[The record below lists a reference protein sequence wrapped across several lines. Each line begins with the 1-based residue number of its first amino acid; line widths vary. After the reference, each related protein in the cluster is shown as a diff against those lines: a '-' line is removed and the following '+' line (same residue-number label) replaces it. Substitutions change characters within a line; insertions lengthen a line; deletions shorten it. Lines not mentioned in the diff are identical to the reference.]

1 MSETRFWE
9 TKSLDRMTNGEWES
23 LCDGCG
29 RCCLHKLV
37 NDETGDVFYT
47 RVACRLLNAESGRCE
62 RYADRFS
69 EVADCLDVRRMRSAE
84 LAWMPNTCAYRRIA
98 EGKSLPGWHPLLSG
112 DPASVTSAGVSV
124 AGRTI
129 SEEHADLDN
138 LEAEII
144 EWVDT

>member
-1 MSETRFWE
+1 MPGTRYWE
-9 TKSLDRMTNGEWES
+9 TKSLDAMTDEEWES

-47 RVACRLLNAESGRCE
+47 RVACRLLNAETSRCE
-62 RYADRFS
+62 RYAERLS
-69 EVADCLDVRRMRSAE
+69 EVEDCLDVRRMRSTE

-98 EGKSLPGWHPLLSG
+98 EGKSLPHWHPLVSG
-112 DPASVTSAGVSV
+112 DPASVLTAGVAV
-124 AGRTI
+124 AGRAI
-129 SEEHADLDN
+129 SEQLADLDN

-144 EWVDT
+144 EWVDP

>member
-9 TKSLDRMTNGEWES
+9 AKSLDSMTDEEWES

-37 NDETGDVFYT
+37 NDQTGDVFYT
-47 RVACRLLNAESGRCE
+47 RVACGLLDAESGRCE
-62 RYADRFS
+62 HYADRLS
-69 EVADCLDVRRMRSAE
+69 EVEDCLDVRRMRSAE

-98 EGKSLPGWHPLLSG
+98 EGKSLPNWHPLLSG
-112 DPASVTSAGVSV
+112 DPTSVAGAGVAV

-138 LEAEII
+138 LETEII

>member
-9 TKSLDRMTNGEWES
+9 TKSLDNMTNDEWES

-47 RVACRLLNAESGRCE
+47 RVACRLLNAENGRCD
-62 RYADRFS
+62 RYADRLN

-98 EGKSLPGWHPLLSG
+98 EGKSLPDWHPLLSG
-112 DPASVTSAGVSV
+112 DPASVVSAGIAV

>member
-1 MSETRFWE
+1 MSETPFWE
-9 TKSLDRMTNGEWES
+9 TKSLDSMTDEEWES

-47 RVACRLLNAESGRCE
+47 RVACRLLNAENGRCE
-62 RYADRFS
+62 GYANRLT
-69 EVADCLDVRRMRSAE
+69 EVEDCLDVRRMRSAE
-84 LAWMPNTCAYRRIA
+84 LSWMPDTCAYRRIA
-98 EGKSLPGWHPLLSG
+98 EGKSLPDWHPLLSG
-112 DPASVTSAGVSV
+112 NTASVVSAGVAV

-129 SEEHADLDN
+129 SEQHADLDN

>member
-9 TKSLDRMTNGEWES
+9 TKSLDRMTNDEWES

-29 RCCLHKLV
+29 GCCLHKLV

-84 LAWMPNTCAYRRIA
+84 LAWMPNICAYRRIA

>member
-9 TKSLDRMTNGEWES
+9 TKSLNSMTNEEWES

-47 RVACRLLNAESGRCE
+47 RVACRLLNAKSARCE
-62 RYADRFS
+62 RYADRLN

-98 EGKSLPGWHPLLSG
+98 EGKSLPDWHPLLSG
-112 DPASVTSAGVSV
+112 DPASVVSAGITV

-138 LEAEII
+138 LETEII

>member
-1 MSETRFWE
+1 MSGTRFWE
-9 TKSLDRMTNGEWES
+9 AKSLDRMTDDEWES

>member
-9 TKSLDRMTNGEWES
+9 TKSLDSMTNEEWES

-62 RYADRFS
+62 RYSERLS
-69 EVADCLDVRRMRSAE
+69 EVEDCLNVRRMRSAE

-98 EGKSLPGWHPLLSG
+98 EGKSLPDWHPLLSG
-112 DPASVTSAGVSV
+112 DPASVVSAGIAV

-138 LEAEII
+138 LETEII

>member
-1 MSETRFWE
+1 
-9 TKSLDRMTNGEWES
+9 MTNDEWES

-29 RCCLHKLV
+29 GCCLHKLV